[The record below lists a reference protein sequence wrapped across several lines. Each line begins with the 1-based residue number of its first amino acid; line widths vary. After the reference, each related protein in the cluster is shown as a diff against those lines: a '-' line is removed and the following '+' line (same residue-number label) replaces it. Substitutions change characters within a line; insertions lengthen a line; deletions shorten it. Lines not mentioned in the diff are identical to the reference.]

1 MSEAT
6 GKERG
11 KRGPRQVRE
20 GRWEDEDADED
31 EDESNDGDGEG
42 EDGEECGVDDER
54 EGVSSWIL
62 TSRQSHGLSSR

>member
-31 EDESNDGDGEG
+31 EDESDKTPLQP
-42 EDGEECGVDDER
+42 VDP
-54 EGVSSWIL
+54 VS
-62 TSRQSHGLSSR
+62 H